1 MLRPSF
7 VRVFILSS
15 VGLHFI
21 IYLFILKFND
31 VVLCFHASNKNLNM
45 LVLQDEIVQN
55 CYWDS
60 GRPFDLK
67 REPDTIPPE
76 VTLQSIIF
84 ESPDKNRWARCLSE
98 LVKYAAELCPSSV
111 QEAK

>member
-1 MLRPSF
+1 M
-7 VRVFILSS
+7 
-15 VGLHFI
+15 
-21 IYLFILKFND
+21 
-31 VVLCFHASNKNLNM
+31 NL
-45 LVLQDEIVQN
+45 LTLQDDIVQS

-60 GRPFDLK
+60 GRPFDMR
-67 REPDTIPPE
+67 RESDAVPPD
-76 VTLQSIIF
+76 VTLHSIIF

>member
-1 MLRPSF
+1 M
-7 VRVFILSS
+7 
-15 VGLHFI
+15 
-21 IYLFILKFND
+21 
-31 VVLCFHASNKNLNM
+31 NL
-45 LVLQDEIVQN
+45 LTLQDDIVQS

-60 GRPFDLK
+60 GRPFDMR
-67 REPDTIPPE
+67 RESDTVPPD
-76 VTLQSIIF
+76 VTLHSIIF